1 MSREQEREES
11 RKEKEEKKKEK
22 ERNLQLQPDNSNLY
36 RVKSLRIGH
45 CLFTEWK
52 FCNFG
57 HEGTM

>member
-1 MSREQEREES
+1 MSREQERKKS
-11 RKEKEEKKKEK
+11 RKKNEEEKE

-36 RVKSLRIGH
+36 RVKFLRMGP

-52 FCNFG
+52 LCNFE